1 MGSQLDILMYLQSI
15 RNELLTGIFTFFTI
29 CTEVPV
35 ITVLTGVIY
44 WCINKKAGQRTIF
57 ALCGSLNINAGVKNY
72 VKMPRPIGTDGLQSL
87 RIETATGYSFP
98 SGHTQ
103 TSTTFWTSMMY
114 LFRKS
119 WIYIIGILMIIGA
132 GISRLYLGV
141 HWPMD
146 VIVAWGFGI
155 VLSVIFIKLFD
166 YIDDSKNY
174 YILVVLM
181 LIFGVCTYFI
191 GGEDLYKMFGLYTG
205 FALGYM
211 VEDTFINFSTG
222 NETRRKNIFAKNPSK
237 KEGLGKK
244 ILRFVVGIISLLAV
258 YLLLNYVQD
267 TLIVNKTEEII
278 NIIKYFKYTIVVF
291 WGVAGAPALFKLFK
305 LA

>member
-114 LFRKS
+114 IFRKS

-155 VLSVIFIKLFD
+155 VLSIIFIKLFD

-211 VEDTFINFSTG
+211 VEDTFINFSTE
-222 NETRRKNIFAKNPSK
+222 NETRIKNIFAKNPSK

>member
-44 WCINKKAGQRTIF
+44 WCINKKAGQRTLF

-155 VLSVIFIKLFD
+155 VLSIIFIKLFD

-174 YILVVLM
+174 YILVVLI

-211 VEDTFINFSTG
+211 VEDTFINFSTE

-258 YLLLNYVQD
+258 YLFLNYVQD

-278 NIIKYFKYTIVVF
+278 NIIKYLKYTIVVF

>member
-44 WCINKKAGQRTIF
+44 WCINKKAGQRTLF

-155 VLSVIFIKLFD
+155 VLSIIFIKLFD

-174 YILVVLM
+174 YILIVLM

-211 VEDTFINFSTG
+211 VEDTFINFSTE

>member
-155 VLSVIFIKLFD
+155 VLSIIFIKLFD

-174 YILVVLM
+174 YILVVLI

-211 VEDTFINFSTG
+211 VEDTFINFSTE

>member
-1 MGSQLDILMYLQSI
+1 MEFQLGILMYLQSI
-15 RNELLTGIFTFFTI
+15 RNELLTSIFTFFTI

-35 ITVLTGVIY
+35 ITVLTGILY
-44 WCINKKAGQRTIF
+44 WCINKKAGQRTLF
-57 ALCGSLNINAGVKNY
+57 ALCGSLNINAGVKNF
-72 VKMPRPIGTDGLQSL
+72 VKMPRPIGAEGLESL

-103 TSTTFWTSMMY
+103 TATTFWTSMIY

-119 WIYIIGILMIIGA
+119 WIYIVGVLMILGA

-146 VIVAWGFGI
+146 VIVGWAFGI
-155 VLSVIFIKLFD
+155 ALSILFIKLFD

-174 YILVVLM
+174 YILVGLM
-181 LIFGVCTYFI
+181 LIFGICTYFI

-211 VEDTFINFSTG
+211 VEDTYINFSTG
-222 NETRRKNIFAKNPSK
+222 NESRRKNIFAKTPSRN
-237 KEGLGKK
+237 EGLGKK
-244 ILRFVVGIISLLAV
+244 ILRFIVGIISLLAV
-258 YLLLNYVQD
+258 YLLLNYMED
-267 TLIVNKTEEII
+267 TLIVGKTEEII
-278 NIIKYFKYTIVVF
+278 NIIKYLKYTFVVF
-291 WGVAGAPALFKLFK
+291 WGVAGAPALFKLFR

>member
-44 WCINKKAGQRTIF
+44 WCINKKAGQRTLF

-103 TSTTFWTSMMY
+103 TATTFWTSMMY

-155 VLSVIFIKLFD
+155 ILSIIFIKLFD

-174 YILVVLM
+174 YILVVFM

-211 VEDTFINFSTG
+211 VEDTFINFSTE
-222 NETRRKNIFAKNPSK
+222 NETRRKNIFAKKTSK
-237 KEGLGKK
+237 NEGLGKK

-267 TLIVNKTEEII
+267 TLIVNKSEEII
-278 NIIKYFKYTIVVF
+278 NIIKYLKYTIVVF

>member
-44 WCINKKAGQRTIF
+44 WCINKKAGQRTLF
-57 ALCGSLNINAGVKNY
+57 ALCGSLNINAWIKNF
-72 VKMPRPIGTDGLQSL
+72 VKMPRPIGTEGLESL
-87 RIETATGYSFP
+87 RVETATGYSFP

-103 TSTTFWTSMMY
+103 TATTFWTSMMY

-119 WIYIIGILMIIGA
+119 GIYIIGILMIIGA

-155 VLSVIFIKLFD
+155 VLSIIFIKLFD

-174 YILVVLM
+174 YILVILM
-181 LIFGVCTYFI
+181 LIFGVCTYFV

-205 FALGYM
+205 FALGYI
-211 VEDTFINFSTG
+211 VEDTFINFSTE
-222 NETRRKNIFAKNPSK
+222 NETRRKNIFAKKTSK
-237 KEGLGKK
+237 NEGLGKK

-267 TLIVNKTEEII
+267 TLIVNKAEEII
-278 NIIKYFKYTIVVF
+278 NIIKYLKYTIVVF

>member
-72 VKMPRPIGTDGLQSL
+72 VKMQRPIGTDGLQSL

-155 VLSVIFIKLFD
+155 VLSIIFIKLFD

-174 YILVVLM
+174 YILVVLI

-211 VEDTFINFSTG
+211 VEDTFINFSTE

>member
-1 MGSQLDILMYLQSI
+1 MGSQLDVLMYLQSI

-44 WCINKKAGQRTIF
+44 WCINKKAGQRTLF
-57 ALCGSLNINAGVKNY
+57 ALCGSLNINAWIKNF
-72 VKMPRPIGTDGLQSL
+72 VKMPRPIGTEGLESL
-87 RIETATGYSFP
+87 RVETATGYSFP

-103 TSTTFWTSMMY
+103 TATTFWTSMMY

-155 VLSVIFIKLFD
+155 VLSIIFIKLFD

-174 YILVVLM
+174 YILVILM
-181 LIFGVCTYFI
+181 LIFGVCTYFV

-211 VEDTFINFSTG
+211 VEDTFINFSTE
-222 NETRRKNIFAKNPSK
+222 NETRRKNIFAKKTSK
-237 KEGLGKK
+237 NEGLGKK

-267 TLIVNKTEEII
+267 TLIVNKAEEII
-278 NIIKYFKYTIVVF
+278 NIIKYLKYTIVVF

>member
-44 WCINKKAGQRTIF
+44 WCINKKAGQRTLF
-57 ALCGSLNINAGVKNY
+57 ALCGSLNINAWIKNF
-72 VKMPRPIGTDGLQSL
+72 VKMPRPIGTEGLESL
-87 RIETATGYSFP
+87 RVETATGYSFP

-103 TSTTFWTSMMY
+103 TATTFWTSMMY

-155 VLSVIFIKLFD
+155 VLSIIFIKLFD

-174 YILVVLM
+174 YILVILM
-181 LIFGVCTYFI
+181 LIFGVCTYFV

-211 VEDTFINFSTG
+211 VEDTFINFSTE
-222 NETRRKNIFAKNPSK
+222 NETRRKNIFAKKTSK
-237 KEGLGKK
+237 NEGLGKK

-267 TLIVNKTEEII
+267 TLIVNKAEEII
-278 NIIKYFKYTIVVF
+278 NIIKYLKYTIVVF